1 MKIKQKTTS
10 RKKTWIVVALLG
22 VVIIG
27 LLAAYFIFAQG
38 NHSASFEKLIKGNMS
53 SNESNN
59 SDKQNESKDSD
70 KTVPPNTDHAVPPTT
85 DESTGKQVI
94 PVVTSATI
102 DGSIVYI
109 RGGLNVLRTDG
120 VCYAELTGP
129 SGQKVRKDT
138 TLLPNAGTTDCKTI
152 AIPISELT
160 AGKWTFTL
168 NYSAD
173 DAEGQ
178 SSVASFTVS

>member
-1 MKIKQKTTS
+1 MKIKQQGTN
-10 RKKTWIVVALLG
+10 RKKVWLIALLAT
-22 VVIIG
+22 VVVVG
-27 LLAAYFIFAQG
+27 LLAAYFVFAKG
-38 NHSASFEKLIKGNMS
+38 HPTSLEKLIKGDS
-53 SNESNN
+53 SSDESN
-59 SDKQNESKDSD
+59 STKKQDEPKDSD
-70 KTVPPNTDHAVPPTT
+70 KTVPPNTDHAAPPTT

-94 PVVTSATI
+94 PVVASATV

-109 RGGLNVLRTDG
+109 RGGLNLLRTDG
-120 VCYAELTGP
+120 TCYAELTGP
-129 SGQKVRKDT
+129 NGQKIRKDT

-152 AIPISELT
+152 SIPVSELT
-160 AGKWTFTL
+160 TGKWTFTL